1 MDKDKLASL
10 PEKPGV
16 YIYRDSGGKV
26 IYVGKAKVLKNRVRS
41 YFSGGKK
48 DLKTQQLAARVA
60 DIDFIVTGNELE
72 AFILENNLIK
82 EHKPKYN
89 ILLKDDKSYP
99 YIMISMKDSYP
110 GVYITRETK
119 DKTNLYFG
127 PYFSGDAKKVAALIY
142 RIFKVRQCTLE
153 LSGKPLKRPCIY
165 YDTGFCSAP
174 CVRYISDADYIG
186 AVSKVRDFL
195 GGNYGGVIEMLKT
208 EMEKLSGERKYEKAA
223 ETRDAIRSVGEIM
236 KEQKMVLPEEK
247 DIDIAGF
254 IYRNGAYY
262 FGVFN
267 IRRGRLTGKTINIM
281 KEAAENETPLE
292 IFLSQYYSRNISM
305 ADELVLGEGAADGEI
320 LRSIVFK
327 GKEIKITFEPPDGRL
342 IRIVGE
348 NLDEKA
354 SSEEKFDKRKVNIKE
369 EYLAQ
374 MKALKESLNLEYMPE
389 CIEGID
395 ISHSSGDNMVGS
407 LVVFKNGE
415 PDKKNY
421 RHFNIKTVGQVDDYA
436 SINEVVERRYSR
448 LKAEGEYFPDIIL
461 GDGGP
466 GQVSA
471 AREGLNRVGVDI
483 LLLGLAKEHE
493 EVFRSG
499 QKGPVPVSEKAGF
512 LLMRVR
518 DEAHRFANSLRK
530 KLANRDL
537 KASIFDSIGGI
548 GEKTKYKIYNGFR
561 DFDEL
566 AAAIENGDDRASF
579 LNKKQK
585 ESVLAAI
592 RGKK

>member
-1 MDKDKLASL
+1 
-10 PEKPGV
+10 
-16 YIYRDSGGKV
+16 
-26 IYVGKAKVLKNRVRS
+26 
-41 YFSGGKK
+41 
-48 DLKTQQLAARVA
+48 
-60 DIDFIVTGNELE
+60 
-72 AFILENNLIK
+72 
-82 EHKPKYN
+82 
-89 ILLKDDKSYP
+89 
-99 YIMISMKDSYP
+99 
-110 GVYITRETK
+110 
-119 DKTNLYFG
+119 
-127 PYFSGDAKKVAALIY
+127 
-142 RIFKVRQCTLE
+142 
-153 LSGKPLKRPCIY
+153 
-165 YDTGFCSAP
+165 
-174 CVRYISDADYIG
+174 
-186 AVSKVRDFL
+186 
-195 GGNYGGVIEMLKT
+195 
-208 EMEKLSGERKYEKAA
+208 
-223 ETRDAIRSVGEIM
+223 
-236 KEQKMVLPEEK
+236 
-247 DIDIAGF
+247 
-254 IYRNGAYY
+254 
-262 FGVFN
+262 
-267 IRRGRLTGKTINIM
+267 
-281 KEAAENETPLE
+281 
-292 IFLSQYYSRNISM
+292 M

-461 GDGGP
+461 VDGGP